1 MYTCT
6 VHGYTCISNLT
17 ILSCKIIVFSFL
29 FPLHPLPPSFFLPLP
44 PFLSPSLS
52 LPLPLSLPIPSIS
65 GTGQYLLT
73 GTEDGSVELHRLSDP
88 YSLAGLKE
96 EGHGVWSLGVHDNHY
111 GNISCISLTYDD
123 KYLLTGAGDGNV
135 FIYKTNLPANSP
147 TSAPVKVS
155 IVCVNFVVL
164 FSFFM
169 NLHVKPVTLHVH
181 DPDIVCLLLL
191 HRVLL
196 VIKY

>member
-1 MYTCT
+1 M
-6 VHGYTCISNLT
+6 YTCISNLT

-29 FPLHPLPPSFFLPLP
+29 FSSLSPPSPSPSLFLPCSLVLILSLPPS
-44 PFLSPSLS
+44 LSLSLS
-52 LPLPLSLPIPSIS
+52 LPLLSIS

-73 GTEDGSVELHRLSDP
+73 GTEDGSVELHRLPDP
-88 YSLAGLKE
+88 YSLASLKE

-123 KYLLTGAGDGNV
+123 QYLLTGAGDGNV

-155 IVCVNFVVL
+155 IVCVHFAVP
-164 FSFFM
+164 FY
-169 NLHVKPVTLHVH
+169 VK
-181 DPDIVCLLLL
+181 
-191 HRVLL
+191 
-196 VIKY
+196 